1 MVDFYQ
7 RRDPKYNVKC
17 ELHKAVS
24 NNEGSSLY
32 YDKVSS
38 KRFYVKDNGFETIY
52 TSESGHVEKITTG
65 QIETRDLKDGD
76 IMPDDYVNYAGR
88 MYIVTK
94 VRFSDDEMPK
104 SVTKRASGITTIDLR
119 G

>member
-32 YDKVSS
+32 YDTV
-38 KRFYVKDNGFETIY
+38 
-52 TSESGHVEKITTG
+52 
-65 QIETRDLKDGD
+65 
-76 IMPDDYVNYAGR
+76 
-88 MYIVTK
+88 
-94 VRFSDDEMPK
+94 
-104 SVTKRASGITTIDLR
+104 
-119 G
+119 

>member
-1 MVDFYQ
+1 MVDYYQ

-52 TSESGHVEKITTG
+52 TSDGGHVERITTG
-65 QIETRDLKDGD
+65 QIETRDLADGD
-76 IMPDDYVNYAGR
+76 IMPDDYVEYGGR
-88 MYIVTK
+88 FYIVTK
-94 VRFSDDEMPK
+94 VKFADDEMPK